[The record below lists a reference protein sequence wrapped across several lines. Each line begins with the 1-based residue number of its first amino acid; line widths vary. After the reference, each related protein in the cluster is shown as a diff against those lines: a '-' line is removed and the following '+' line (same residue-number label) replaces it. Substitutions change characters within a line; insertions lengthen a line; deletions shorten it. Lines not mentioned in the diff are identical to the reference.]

1 LPLHVLAEV
10 SVSCRFHDAIRRSR
24 PSADADDNDNDND
37 SEWIVHDR
45 RDSTT
50 VARQGLWQ
58 WRRPSWCIDD
68 HFRLR
73 WNGSDLSFVADVP
86 GQARRAGV
94 MAEEIAEE
102 TEFHKFKR
110 HVESNS
116 VVEMVLKAHLIIE
129 DTLMET
135 LKFLLPHPGHVKPET
150 MSFYDKVSLCGA
162 LGFISEYEVA
172 ALLTFNTLRND
183 TAHQLDTEIS
193 MADIQ
198 QVVNC
203 FEPELRGK
211 SQT

>member
-1 LPLHVLAEV
+1 
-10 SVSCRFHDAIRRSR
+10 
-24 PSADADDNDNDND
+24 
-37 SEWIVHDR
+37 
-45 RDSTT
+45 
-50 VARQGLWQ
+50 
-58 WRRPSWCIDD
+58 
-68 HFRLR
+68 
-73 WNGSDLSFVADVP
+73 
-86 GQARRAGV
+86 

-203 FEPELRGK
+203 FEPELRANLKHSPHDGNEIAVYLQLIVGILYMQVLYIAVK
-211 SQT
+211 PMMANIDATDLASKQQAIISVARKYGVELGVDPNH